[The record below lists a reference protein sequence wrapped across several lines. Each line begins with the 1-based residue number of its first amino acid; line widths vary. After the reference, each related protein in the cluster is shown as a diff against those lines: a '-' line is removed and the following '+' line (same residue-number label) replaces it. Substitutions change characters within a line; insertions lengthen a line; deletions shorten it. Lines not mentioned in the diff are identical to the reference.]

1 MPEDLSEA
9 GDEHRIKE
17 AEKPINSDDMV
28 QQSLREN
35 IPIKLGS
42 VLARDDR
49 T

>member
-9 GDEHRIKE
+9 GNEHRIKE

-28 QQSLREN
+28 RQSLREN
-35 IPIKLGS
+35 SPIKLGS